1 MSTLEIILKVVD
13 YRTVLN
19 NSYLSYF
26 TLHVLIF
33 KLANI
38 MHFKANIHCDSKRCT
53 QLNSKRRLNTLQT
66 VGCGIP
72 SSLLALRFDLRGLC
86 SKFSL
91 EFVSRSPLTHPVG
104 RSFDLYTDSLF
115 AQTGDSN
122 DKCSSSLEVEC

>member
-33 KLANI
+33 KLAN
-38 MHFKANIHCDSKRCT
+38 FKANIHCDSKRCT
-53 QLNSKRRLNTLQT
+53 QLNSKRCLNTLQT

-91 EFVSRSPLTHPVG
+91 EFVSRSPAIRSVG
-104 RSFDLYTDSLF
+104 RSFCLYTDSLF
-115 AQTGDSN
+115 GQIGDSN